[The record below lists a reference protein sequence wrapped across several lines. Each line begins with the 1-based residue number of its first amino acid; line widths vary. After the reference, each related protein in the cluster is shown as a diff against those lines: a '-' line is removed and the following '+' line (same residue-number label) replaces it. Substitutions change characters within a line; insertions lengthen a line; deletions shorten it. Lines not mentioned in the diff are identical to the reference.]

1 MLGNSAS
8 ARPGGRVTRDR
19 PDGGTQ
25 AGFGGEPKME
35 GSFTVYLA
43 AEGFLP
49 DLLAELEAASPGC
62 VLETRERLVLARG
75 AALPAAW
82 AQAVWLDPFFLP
94 IDSIGDAARK
104 LTAIQRNW
112 RVHPVGHHRR
122 AALIQEKLPHVSA
135 KPLVFGETPPTA
147 RLGAW
152 TLWEEHLALASPVIT
167 PPFPDG
173 TIRFEENR
181 VDPPNR
187 AYLKLWELFTLLP
200 VRPRPGDLCVE
211 LGSAPGGWT
220 WVLANL
226 GARVFSIDKA
236 PLDPRVAA
244 LPGVHHC
251 LGSGFA
257 LDPRHVGAADWFF
270 SDMICYPE
278 RLYECVRR
286 WMDHGLCR
294 NYVCTLKFRGATDHA
309 TAARF
314 AALGTLR
321 HLSCNKHELTWV
333 SLAADR
339 KS

>member
-1 MLGNSAS
+1 
-8 ARPGGRVTRDR
+8 
-19 PDGGTQ
+19 
-25 AGFGGEPKME
+25 ME

-152 TLWEEHLALASPVIT
+152 TLWEEHLALASPAIT

-173 TIRFEENR
+173 AIRFEENR

-257 LDPRHVGAADWFF
+257 LDPRHVGAADR
-270 SDMICYPE
+270 SEE
-278 RLYECVRR
+278 RRVGKECR
-286 WMDHGLCR
+286 L
-294 NYVCTLKFRGATDHA
+294 
-309 TAARF
+309 
-314 AALGTLR
+314 
-321 HLSCNKHELTWV
+321 
-333 SLAADR
+333 
-339 KS
+339 